1 VSDSVSILPDP
12 TSFQPVFVF
21 DVTTSEVH
29 EGVNEP
35 TKFPVEL
42 GANISDHI
50 KVNPVKYTVSGV
62 ITMTPNTGQAIPTV
76 LAIPPLPPPPP
87 FVFLEQVAINAITG
101 AAVSPVVVSP
111 QSFPIPFDPITDAH
125 TALESIRTDKVL
137 CTVTSTTAQYTDMAL
152 TSVTLNRKDDEGKGE
167 FTLVFEHITTVSS
180 ATVAA
185 PKPLI
190 TAGAPKVSAG
200 AQTPTASTPEQ
211 KATVL
216 DAFGHFVVNLAK

>member
-12 TSFQPVFVF
+12 TSFLSVFVF
-21 DVTTSEVH
+21 DVVTSEIH
-29 EGVNEP
+29 EGTNEA

-50 KVNPVKYTVSGV
+50 KVNPVKYTVTGI
-62 ITMTPNTGQAIPTV
+62 ITMTPNGGEAIPTV
-76 LAIPPLPPPPP
+76 LVIPPLPPPPP

-101 AAVSPVVVSP
+101 LGAAGPTVVSP

-125 TALESIRTDKVL
+125 TALETIRNAKIL
-137 CTVTSTTAQYTDMAL
+137 STVSSTTQDYTDMAL

-167 FTLVFEHITTVSS
+167 FTLIFGKIITVSS

-190 TAGAPKVSAG
+190 PAGVPKTSGG
-200 AQTPTASTPEQ
+200 AQTPTASTSQQ

-216 DAFGHFVVNLAK
+216 DSFGHFVVNLF